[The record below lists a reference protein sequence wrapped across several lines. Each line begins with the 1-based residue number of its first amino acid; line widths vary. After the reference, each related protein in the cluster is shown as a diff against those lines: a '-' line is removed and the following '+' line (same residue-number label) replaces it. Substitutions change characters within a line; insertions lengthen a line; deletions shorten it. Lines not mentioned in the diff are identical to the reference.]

1 LSGQFITFEGVDG
14 CGKTTQR
21 KLTAA
26 WLREQGRAVVE
37 TFEPGA
43 SVLGAEI
50 RQLLLNGE
58 CIPVPE
64 AELMLFLAD
73 RAQHVREIIRPAIE
87 AGAVVLC
94 DRYTDS
100 TRAYQLAGRG
110 LNADSLE
117 HILEAAE
124 LGMRPALTLWF
135 DLPVSDAGNRMRG
148 RIAMGETATRMDD
161 ERRSFHEA
169 VRAAFETIWKAE
181 PDRVHRIDAAGNAKE
196 VQRRVREV
204 MGRIPEIMA

>member
-1 LSGQFITFEGVDG
+1 VKGYFITFEGVDG

-21 KLTAA
+21 EVTAE
-26 WLREQGRAVVE
+26 WLRGRGMDVVE

-43 SVLGAEI
+43 SDLGAEI
-50 RQLLLNGE
+50 RRLLLDGE
-58 CIPVPE
+58 YIPAPE

-73 RAQHVREIIRPAIE
+73 RAQHVQDVIRPALMR
-87 AGAVVLC
+87 GAVVLC

-110 LNADSLE
+110 LNADLLE
-117 HILEAAE
+117 PMLKAAE
-124 LGMRPALTLWF
+124 LGIRPELTLWF
-135 DLPVSDAGNRMRG
+135 DLPVSDAGMRMRG
-148 RIAMGETATRMDD
+148 RIALGETATRMDD

-169 VRAAFETIWKAE
+169 VRAAFETAWKAE
-181 PDRVHRIDAAGNAKE
+181 PGRIRRIDAGGNVKE

-204 MGRIPEIMA
+204 MERILETMV